1 MVKHD
6 IAWLCQKGLSLVE
19 FVIILVIIGLLL
31 GSVFKREDLSA
42 QVTIRKISND
52 LNGIAVAAHAYQDRY
67 RRLPGDDPGAA
78 SRWTLL
84 NGTTVTGD
92 NTISGSYFAAPT
104 DTGPESTLFWAHLRL
119 AGFIAGDTST
129 IQHASI
135 QPLNAAGGI
144 MGVQNGGLG
153 LVGTIVCVDR
163 LPAKIAQAL
172 DSQMDDGNA
181 RTGQVRASLQG
192 ASRAPLPANAPTADY
207 VDDGGNF
214 YVLCK
219 NI

>member
-1 MVKHD
+1 MAAHR
-6 IAWLCQKGLSLVE
+6 QSGFTLVE
-19 FVIILVIIGLLL
+19 IAIVLVIIGLLL
-31 GSVFKREDLSA
+31 GGVLKGQELITQA
-42 QVTIRKISND
+42 KIKNISND
-52 LNGIAVAAHAYQDRY
+52 LNGVVAAVHAYQDRY

-129 IQHASI
+129 VQNASI

-192 ASRAPLPANAPTADY
+192 ASRAPLPANAQTADY